1 MKKNSLLIFIFFL
14 GYACKKT
21 DSSAPPSIT
30 PEVEQQ
36 LTITTE
42 PGNSNTI
49 DVKDTL
55 NLKVNITSKMPSEVT
70 YSIDVIRLDSSK
82 SIYKIDSAS
91 KSSSLNL
98 SIPVFQSFTLYSTKV
113 TVTSKS
119 KPSNTVSLTINLNND
134 VAKNFQGYKVDPSAK
149 SLGTNYWTN
158 TKLQADLITNIFQ
171 NPLPGQI
178 GGALCQVTCG
188 DFNNDGWIDVF
199 NPGWSYNG
207 PRYGVSFLIW
217 NPITKVFDDKN
228 LLNDKRISFG
238 GNQRK
243 TIPVYLN
250 SDNYVDLVIADN
262 GDEGIQNSPPEPIR
276 IVLSD
281 GKGGYDLKE
290 IPSETPMVK
299 HEFCEVGDLNNDGKP
314 ELLIANGPVW
324 FIMWG
329 ISDFPYFTTNNI
341 AIFHCTP
348 DNHLGFKNNNG
359 FGESVPEISNGVY
372 GFKIDDI
379 NKDGWKDIIL
389 STSETK
395 NAQPYPVSNR
405 ILINQGNG
413 KFNKIGLVELPYF
426 DGTNMLTSQD
436 FIADDVTGDGK
447 VDLICVANTMNY
459 QSWEIFV
466 YVQQNDGS
474 FKIDKNIVK
483 FNFAKKGNWK
493 PELFYT
499 DINGDGLKD
508 VGYYNDASMNKNE
521 PNNLMGFKTVFI
533 REGNNFV
540 EKDYYQFDPYAN
552 YLKKTYLK

>member
-1 MKKNSLLIFIFFL
+1 MLFTLILLGVNS
-14 GYACKKT
+14 CKKVENPT
-21 DSSAPPSIT
+21 PPLVT

-36 LTITTE
+36 LVISID
-42 PGNSNTI
+42 PSNSVTL

-55 NLKVNITSKMPSEVT
+55 NLKVNVTSKMPLEVI
-70 YSIDVIRLDSSK
+70 YSVEVIRLDSNK
-82 SIYKIDSAS
+82 SIFKIDSTS
-91 KSSSLNL
+91 KNASLNL
-98 SIPVFQSFTLYSTKV
+98 SIPVFQTFTQYSAKIV
-113 TVTSKS
+113 VTSKS
-119 KPSNTVSLTINLNND
+119 KPSNSASLTLNLTND
-134 VAKNFQGYKVDPSAK
+134 VSKNFQGYKVDANAK
-149 SLGTNYWTN
+149 QLGTDYWTN
-158 TKLQADLITNIFQ
+158 TKVQSDLITNIFQ
-171 NPLPGQI
+171 NPLPGHI

-314 ELLIANGPVW
+314 ELLIASGPVW

-348 DNHLGFKNNNG
+348 DNHFGFKNNNG
-359 FGESVPEISNGVY
+359 FGEAVPEISNGVY
-372 GFKIDDI
+372 GFKIDDLD
-379 NKDGWKDIIL
+379 KDGWKDIVL
-389 STSETK
+389 FTSETK
-395 NAQPYPVSNR
+395 NYQPYPVSTR

-413 KFNKIGLVELPYF
+413 RFNKKSVVSLPFY
-426 DGTNMLTSQD
+426 DGTNMITVED
-436 FIADDVTGDGK
+436 AICDDVNSDGRL
-447 VDLICVANTMNY
+447 DLISVIHFWDY
-459 QSWEIFV
+459 KSWDIFV
-466 YVQQNDGS
+466 FVQQSDGS
-474 FKIDKNIVK
+474 FKVDKNIVK

-521 PNNLMGFKTVFI
+521 PNNIMGFKTVFI
-533 REGNNFV
+533 REGNSFV

-552 YLKKTYLK
+552 YLKKTFLK